1 MDQEPQIQPVEQ
13 QHAPT
18 FHGFWP
24 VLLLGASLG
33 LVLSW
38 EVWVGITTRRGA
50 QQIEEHQVK
59 VVEQSKQ
66 VQAGLEKLVRGLVEL
81 SKTDEAAQRLITK
94 FGIKLNNPTVPD
106 ATPTP

>member
-1 MDQEPQIQPVEQ
+1 MDQEPHIQPVGH

-38 EVWVGITTRRGA
+38 EVWVGIATRRGA
-50 QQIEEHQVK
+50 QQIQEQQVK
-59 VVEQSKQ
+59 VVDQSKQ
-66 VQAGLEKLVRGLVEL
+66 VQAGLEKLVRELVEL
-81 SKTDEAAQRLITK
+81 SKTDEAAHKLVTK

-106 ATPTP
+106 ATPPP